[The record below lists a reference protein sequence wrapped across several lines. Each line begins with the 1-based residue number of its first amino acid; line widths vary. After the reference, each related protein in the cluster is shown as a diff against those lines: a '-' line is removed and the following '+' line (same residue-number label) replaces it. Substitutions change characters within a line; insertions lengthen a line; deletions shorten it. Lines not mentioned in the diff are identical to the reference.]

1 MKIFKNTI
9 FYALI
14 KCWKEIAISD
24 KALIIIISILL
35 VQCVYNLFTPEPVSS
50 NEITICVIVRTTVA
64 SIFGYFLSENFLN
77 HNRSQQKNSKTEIT
91 VTSDDNI
98 NINDYLKTSNNNNF
112 IDSFGKLIGKK
123 TMEVKELLDK
133 EIKEVNS
140 NEYSDIK
147 ISLYTKITKFVKLE
161 ITSGEDK
168 IVVKSN
174 DKGYSFEIVDSE
186 DNNTYNG
193 TIKINN
199 NSDSTTYNVNVKDSN
214 NLEIKINNTINKTT
228 KIEKKDVSNSILL
241 EDITE
246 KEYEDII
253 NKISN
258 NKAFNKIYEDISN
271 SNIEIGDIA

>member
-98 NINDYLKTSNNNNF
+98 NINDYLKTSNNNNVTSKF
-112 IDSFGKLIGKK
+112 KTKNKSSTDQTESKYYICNRTLQVIIALSVCIITLGSLLIAHDFH
-123 TMEVKELLDK
+123 L
-133 EIKEVNS
+133 I
-140 NEYSDIK
+140 
-147 ISLYTKITKFVKLE
+147 
-161 ITSGEDK
+161 
-168 IVVKSN
+168 
-174 DKGYSFEIVDSE
+174 SE
-186 DNNTYNG
+186 DTNP
-193 TIKINN
+193 TIIQFRDLIASCIGFLLGSSKN
-199 NSDSTTYNVNVKDSN
+199 
-214 NLEIKINNTINKTT
+214 TT
-228 KIEKKDVSNSILL
+228 KI
-241 EDITE
+241 
-246 KEYEDII
+246 
-253 NKISN
+253 
-258 NKAFNKIYEDISN
+258 
-271 SNIEIGDIA
+271 

>member
-98 NINDYLKTSNNNNF
+98 NINDYLKISNNNNNNNNNVTSKF
-112 IDSFGKLIGKK
+112 KTKNKSATFQTESKYYICNRTLQVIIALSVCIITLGSLLIAHDFH
-123 TMEVKELLDK
+123 L
-133 EIKEVNS
+133 I
-140 NEYSDIK
+140 
-147 ISLYTKITKFVKLE
+147 
-161 ITSGEDK
+161 
-168 IVVKSN
+168 
-174 DKGYSFEIVDSE
+174 SE
-186 DNNTYNG
+186 DTNP
-193 TIKINN
+193 TIIQFRDLIASCIGFLLGSSKN
-199 NSDSTTYNVNVKDSN
+199 
-214 NLEIKINNTINKTT
+214 TT
-228 KIEKKDVSNSILL
+228 KI
-241 EDITE
+241 
-246 KEYEDII
+246 
-253 NKISN
+253 
-258 NKAFNKIYEDISN
+258 
-271 SNIEIGDIA
+271 

>member
-98 NINDYLKTSNNNNF
+98 NNNNVTSKFKTKNKSATVQTESKYY
-112 IDSFGKLIGKK
+112 ICNRTLQVIIALSVCIITLGSLLIAHDFH
-123 TMEVKELLDK
+123 L
-133 EIKEVNS
+133 I
-140 NEYSDIK
+140 
-147 ISLYTKITKFVKLE
+147 
-161 ITSGEDK
+161 
-168 IVVKSN
+168 
-174 DKGYSFEIVDSE
+174 SE
-186 DNNTYNG
+186 DTNP
-193 TIKINN
+193 TIIQFRDLIASCIGFLLGSSKN
-199 NSDSTTYNVNVKDSN
+199 
-214 NLEIKINNTINKTT
+214 TT
-228 KIEKKDVSNSILL
+228 KI
-241 EDITE
+241 
-246 KEYEDII
+246 
-253 NKISN
+253 
-258 NKAFNKIYEDISN
+258 
-271 SNIEIGDIA
+271 

>member
-98 NINDYLKTSNNNNF
+98 NINDYLKTSNNNNNNG
-112 IDSFGKLIGKK
+112 ISADICLLTVNKENKAKQLPVTVIG
-123 TMEVKELLDK
+123 TP
-133 EIKEVNS
+133 VNTPL
-140 NEYSDIK
+140 N
-147 ISLYTKITKFVKLE
+147 SLVLYLANLNAPQI
-161 ITSGEDK
+161 G
-168 IVVKSN
+168 
-174 DKGYSFEIVDSE
+174 
-186 DNNTYNG
+186 
-193 TIKINN
+193 NN
-199 NSDSTTYNVNVKDSN
+199 NKGIIPNILEGPNV
-214 NLEIKINNTINKTT
+214 
-228 KIEKKDVSNSILL
+228 
-241 EDITE
+241 
-246 KEYEDII
+246 
-253 NKISN
+253 
-258 NKAFNKIYEDISN
+258 
-271 SNIEIGDIA
+271 

>member
-98 NINDYLKTSNNNNF
+98 NICR
-112 IDSFGKLIGKK
+112 
-123 TMEVKELLDK
+123 
-133 EIKEVNS
+133 
-140 NEYSDIK
+140 
-147 ISLYTKITKFVKLE
+147 
-161 ITSGEDK
+161 
-168 IVVKSN
+168 
-174 DKGYSFEIVDSE
+174 
-186 DNNTYNG
+186 
-193 TIKINN
+193 
-199 NSDSTTYNVNVKDSN
+199 
-214 NLEIKINNTINKTT
+214 
-228 KIEKKDVSNSILL
+228 IL
-241 EDITE
+241 
-246 KEYEDII
+246 
-253 NKISN
+253 
-258 NKAFNKIYEDISN
+258 
-271 SNIEIGDIA
+271 